1 MDLGHSRNRD
11 LEQNQP
17 QQQEMSHEQRV
28 GQLYNDID
36 AQSRKNSEVAQVFNR
51 YSGPEQLELKN
62 QIAHA
67 AASATRSPDPHI
79 TGMFVSNDNRHIAG
93 WVNEHFMFKVPFP
106 EHSRKEEQ
114 PQPIQRWVEQGKI
127 DGLKYSMTMEGTE
140 VIAPSTGKT
149 ESHPATP
156 SGITQEKN
164 PIGKSGDWLEEN
176 LTSPVR
182 NGYPEHSRKE
192 EQPQPIQQRVE
203 EVVIDG
209 QRYKMT
215 MSIESV
221 EAIDPSTGKTEGY
234 PATPSGI
241 TQEKN
246 PIGKSGDWL
255 EENLTSPVR
264 NGYEEYVKRPLA
276 DALKIEADDS
286 EITRTFKQ
294 GATAVGGAALGVAE
308 SVGEGIT
315 GAGNL
320 AKEGASL
327 AYDKASLFAYEHL
340 DIDIGIGS
348 EDDARMAKERSDAQ
362 LETLSRVWEHA
373 KDSAQEYIDNPAK
386 LKTDL
391 SDGLDS
397 MKAGAERWAEA
408 VGNADLN
415 RTVEESKPL
424 TDAATL
430 LVGGAG
436 LVKGGMALR
445 RKVLHAA
452 EETAA
457 RAKAEFYRETLQ
469 DIGDWGKNKNLSPDS
484 FAYKNLAESLARENM
499 PFEDFKALTRT
510 HMDDMTQEQI
520 GQMKRIRDDVPMID
534 DKTTVT
540 KVMPYEYLEGF
551 ASGRNNQIGGFI
563 ARQSDTAHLS
573 GHNLKQT
580 IDNFALDY
588 EGSRFTQALADGQD
602 RYLIFEGRLIQTQNE
617 IGVPRGHRFE
627 GTYKD
632 GLPCTLNGFIACRSD
647 EILPEYKVTNA
658 RYPDDG
664 ATISV
669 IENGIKREVLMFDK
683 NKKQFIPMKNERM
696 INEIKK

>member
-164 PIGKSGDWLEEN
+164 PIGKSGDWLE
-176 LTSPVR
+176 
-182 NGYPEHSRKE
+182 K
-192 EQPQPIQQRVE
+192 
-203 EVVIDG
+203 
-209 QRYKMT
+209 
-215 MSIESV
+215 
-221 EAIDPSTGKTEGY
+221 
-234 PATPSGI
+234 
-241 TQEKN
+241 
-246 PIGKSGDWL
+246 
-255 EENLTSPVR
+255 NLTSPVR

-327 AYDKASLFAYEHL
+327 AYDKASLFAYERLHL
-340 DIDIGIGS
+340 DIGIGS

-362 LETLSRVWEHA
+362 LETVSRVWEHT
-373 KDSAQEYIDNPAK
+373 KDSAQEYINNPAK

-445 RKVLHAA
+445 RKALHAA

-469 DIGDWGKNKNLSPDS
+469 DIGDWGKDKNLSPDS

-534 DKTTVT
+534 RHTVVT
-540 KVMPYEYLEGF
+540 KVMPYEYLEGYL
-551 ASGRNNQIGGFI
+551 RTDNPYNTIGGFVT
-563 ARQSDTAHLS
+563 RKDDYGHLMGEKLS
-573 GHNLKQT
+573 ETYKHL
-580 IDNFALDY
+580 ALDY
-588 EGSRFTQALADGQD
+588 PNSAYTKALEEGKD
-602 RYLIFEGRLIQTQNE
+602 RYLVFEGKLTKPEQTE
-617 IGVPRGHRFE
+617 IPYGNKFGGNHETPP
-627 GTYKD
+627 
-632 GLPCTLNGFIACRSD
+632 PCTLNGFIACRSD
-647 EILPEYKVTNA
+647 EILPEFEVNA
-658 RYPDDG
+658 KNQYPEHG
-664 ATISV
+664 SV
-669 IENGIKREVLMFDK
+669 IWIVVKGKRQKGAVFDRIEK
-683 NKKQFIPMKNERM
+683 RFIPAENFYKEINNE
-696 INEIKK
+696 K

>member
-140 VIAPSTGKT
+140 AIAPSTGKT
-149 ESHPATP
+149 GSHPTTP

-164 PIGKSGDWLEEN
+164 PIGKSD
-176 LTSPVR
+176 
-182 NGYPEHSRKE
+182 
-192 EQPQPIQQRVE
+192 
-203 EVVIDG
+203 
-209 QRYKMT
+209 
-215 MSIESV
+215 
-221 EAIDPSTGKTEGY
+221 
-234 PATPSGI
+234 
-241 TQEKN
+241 
-246 PIGKSGDWL
+246 DWL

-669 IENGIKREVLMFDK
+669 IENGTKREALIFNEREGK
-683 NKKQFIPMKNERM
+683 FIPFPNTK
-696 INEIKK
+696 

>member
-17 QQQEMSHEQRV
+17 QRQEMSHEQRV

-140 VIAPSTGKT
+140 AIAPSTGKT
-149 ESHPATP
+149 ESH
-156 SGITQEKN
+156 
-164 PIGKSGDWLEEN
+164 
-176 LTSPVR
+176 
-182 NGYPEHSRKE
+182 
-192 EQPQPIQQRVE
+192 
-203 EVVIDG
+203 
-209 QRYKMT
+209 
-215 MSIESV
+215 
-221 EAIDPSTGKTEGY
+221 

-362 LETLSRVWEHA
+362 LETLSRVWEHT

-430 LVGGAG
+430 LVGGAA
-436 LVKGGMALR
+436 LVKGGIALR
-445 RKVLHAA
+445 RKALHAA

>member
-17 QQQEMSHEQRV
+17 QRQEMSHEQRV

-36 AQSRKNSEVAQVFNR
+36 TQSRKNSEVAQVFNR

-114 PQPIQRWVEQGKI
+114 PQPIQ
-127 DGLKYSMTMEGTE
+127 
-140 VIAPSTGKT
+140 
-149 ESHPATP
+149 
-156 SGITQEKN
+156 
-164 PIGKSGDWLEEN
+164 
-176 LTSPVR
+176 
-182 NGYPEHSRKE
+182 
-192 EQPQPIQQRVE
+192 QRVE

-215 MSIESV
+215 IESA
-221 EAIDPSTGKTEGY
+221 EAIDPPTGKTEGH

-362 LETLSRVWEHA
+362 LETLSRVWEHT

-445 RKVLHAA
+445 RKALHAA

-469 DIGDWGKNKNLSPDS
+469 DIGDWGKDKNLSPDS

-627 GTYKD
+627 GTYKY

-647 EILPEYKVTNA
+647 EILPEYKIPYKQE
-658 RYPDDG
+658 RYPEHG
-664 ATISV
+664 STISV
-669 IENGIKREVLMFDK
+669 IENGIKREMLMFDSK
-683 NKKQFIPMKNERM
+683 EGKFVPFQS
-696 INEIKK
+696 IK

>member
-17 QQQEMSHEQRV
+17 QRQEMSHEQRV

-114 PQPIQRWVEQGKI
+114 PQPIQQRVEKVEIGSR
-127 DGLKYSMTMEGTE
+127 KYEMTVTIASTE
-140 VIAPSTGKT
+140 AIAPSTGKT
-149 ESHPATP
+149 GSH
-156 SGITQEKN
+156 
-164 PIGKSGDWLEEN
+164 
-176 LTSPVR
+176 
-182 NGYPEHSRKE
+182 
-192 EQPQPIQQRVE
+192 
-203 EVVIDG
+203 
-209 QRYKMT
+209 
-215 MSIESV
+215 
-221 EAIDPSTGKTEGY
+221 

-327 AYDKASLFAYEHL
+327 AYDKASLFTYEHL
-340 DIDIGIGS
+340 DIGS

-362 LETLSRVWEHA
+362 LETLSRVWEHT

-445 RKVLHAA
+445 RKALHAA

-469 DIGDWGKNKNLSPDS
+469 DIGDWGKDKNLSPDS

-602 RYLIFEGRLIQTQNE
+602 RYLIFEGRLTGTKNHID
-617 IGVPRGHRFE
+617 IPRGERF
-627 GTYKD
+627 GGQHTD
-632 GLPCTLNGFIACRSD
+632 NLPCTLNGFTACRSD
-647 EILPEYKVTNA
+647 EILPEYKIPYKQE
-658 RYPDDG
+658 RYPEHG
-664 ATISV
+664 STISV
-669 IENGIKREVLMFDK
+669 IENGIKREMLMFDSK
-683 NKKQFIPMKNERM
+683 EGKFVPFQS
-696 INEIKK
+696 IK

>member
-17 QQQEMSHEQRV
+17 QRQEMSHEQRV

-36 AQSRKNSEVAQVFNR
+36 TQSRKNSEVAQVFNR

-93 WVNEHFMFKVPFP
+93 WVNEQFMFKVPFP

-140 VIAPSTGKT
+140 AIAPSTGKT
-149 ESHPATP
+149 ESH
-156 SGITQEKN
+156 
-164 PIGKSGDWLEEN
+164 
-176 LTSPVR
+176 
-182 NGYPEHSRKE
+182 
-192 EQPQPIQQRVE
+192 
-203 EVVIDG
+203 
-209 QRYKMT
+209 
-215 MSIESV
+215 
-221 EAIDPSTGKTEGY
+221 

-294 GATAVGGAALGVAE
+294 GVTAVGGAALGVAE

-362 LETLSRVWEHA
+362 LETLSRVWEHT
-373 KDSAQEYIDNPAK
+373 KDSAQEYINNPAK

-415 RTVEESKPL
+415 RTVEEGKPL

-445 RKVLHAA
+445 RKALHAA

-469 DIGDWGKNKNLSPDS
+469 DIGDWGKDKNLSPDS

-602 RYLIFEGRLIQTQNE
+602 RYLIFEGRLTGTKNHID
-617 IGVPRGHRFE
+617 IPRGERF
-627 GTYKD
+627 GGQHTD
-632 GLPCTLNGFIACRSD
+632 NLPCTLNGFTACRSD
-647 EILPEYKVTNA
+647 EILPEYKIPYKQE
-658 RYPDDG
+658 RYPEHG
-664 ATISV
+664 STISV
-669 IENGIKREVLMFDK
+669 IENGIKREMLMFDSK
-683 NKKQFIPMKNERM
+683 EGKFVPFQS
-696 INEIKK
+696 IK

>member
-17 QQQEMSHEQRV
+17 QRQEMSHEQRV

-182 NGYPEHSRKE
+182 NGY
-192 EQPQPIQQRVE
+192 
-203 EVVIDG
+203 
-209 QRYKMT
+209 
-215 MSIESV
+215 
-221 EAIDPSTGKTEGY
+221 
-234 PATPSGI
+234 
-241 TQEKN
+241 
-246 PIGKSGDWL
+246 
-255 EENLTSPVR
+255 
-264 NGYEEYVKRPLA
+264 EEYVKRPLA

-327 AYDKASLFAYEHL
+327 AYDKASLFAYERLHL
-340 DIDIGIGS
+340 DIGIGS

-362 LETLSRVWEHA
+362 LETVSRVWEHT
-373 KDSAQEYIDNPAK
+373 KDSAQEYINNPAK

-445 RKVLHAA
+445 RKALHAA

-602 RYLIFEGRLIQTQNE
+602 RYLIFEGRLTSTKNHID
-617 IGVPRGHRFE
+617 IPRGERF
-627 GTYKD
+627 GGQHTD
-632 GLPCTLNGFIACRSD
+632 NLPCTLNGFIACRSD
-647 EILPEYKVTNA
+647 EILPEYKIPYKQE
-658 RYPDDG
+658 RYPEHG
-664 ATISV
+664 STISV
-669 IENGIKREVLMFDK
+669 IENGIKREMLMFDEEKLQFVPYK
-683 NKKQFIPMKNERM
+683 NKE
-696 INEIKK
+696 

>member
-182 NGYPEHSRKE
+182 NGY
-192 EQPQPIQQRVE
+192 
-203 EVVIDG
+203 
-209 QRYKMT
+209 
-215 MSIESV
+215 
-221 EAIDPSTGKTEGY
+221 
-234 PATPSGI
+234 
-241 TQEKN
+241 
-246 PIGKSGDWL
+246 
-255 EENLTSPVR
+255 
-264 NGYEEYVKRPLA
+264 EEYVKRPLA
-276 DALKIEADDS
+276 DALKIESDDS

-294 GATAVGGAALGVAE
+294 GVTAVGGAALGVAE

-340 DIDIGIGS
+340 DIDIGISS

-362 LETLSRVWEHA
+362 LETLSRVWEHT
-373 KDSAQEYIDNPAK
+373 KDSAQEYINNPAK

-415 RTVEESKPL
+415 RTVEEGKPL

-445 RKVLHAA
+445 RKALHAA

-469 DIGDWGKNKNLSPDS
+469 NIGDWGKDKNLSPDS
-484 FAYKNLAESLARENM
+484 FVYKNLAESLARENM

-534 DKTTVT
+534 RHTVVT
-540 KVMPYEYLEGF
+540 KVMPYEYLEGYL
-551 ASGRNNQIGGFI
+551 RTDNPYNTIGGFVT
-563 ARQSDTAHLS
+563 RKDDYGHLVGEKLS
-573 GHNLKQT
+573 ETYKHL
-580 IDNFALDY
+580 ALDY
-588 EGSRFTQALADGQD
+588 PNSAYTKALEEGKD
-602 RYLIFEGRLIQTQNE
+602 RYLVFEGKLTKPNQTE
-617 IGVPRGHRFE
+617 IPYGRKFGGSHETPP
-627 GTYKD
+627 
-632 GLPCTLNGFIACRSD
+632 PCTLNGFIACRSD
-647 EILPEYKVTNA
+647 EILPEFEVKTAHNA
-658 RYPDDG
+658 PQFPEHG
-664 ATISV
+664 SILWV
-669 IENGIKREVLMFDK
+669 IENGVKRKAAIFDDEKMRFMPNDISK
-683 NKKQFIPMKNERM
+683 NK
-696 INEIKK
+696 

>member
-17 QQQEMSHEQRV
+17 QRQEMSHEQRV

-164 PIGKSGDWLEEN
+164 PIGKSGDWLE
-176 LTSPVR
+176 
-182 NGYPEHSRKE
+182 K
-192 EQPQPIQQRVE
+192 
-203 EVVIDG
+203 
-209 QRYKMT
+209 
-215 MSIESV
+215 
-221 EAIDPSTGKTEGY
+221 
-234 PATPSGI
+234 
-241 TQEKN
+241 
-246 PIGKSGDWL
+246 
-255 EENLTSPVR
+255 NLTSPVR

-327 AYDKASLFAYEHL
+327 AYDKASLFAYERLHL
-340 DIDIGIGS
+340 DIGIGS

-362 LETLSRVWEHA
+362 LETVSRVWEHT
-373 KDSAQEYIDNPAK
+373 KDSAQEYINNPAK

-602 RYLIFEGRLIQTQNE
+602 RYLIFEGRLTSTKNHID
-617 IGVPRGHRFE
+617 IPRGERF
-627 GTYKD
+627 GGQHTD
-632 GLPCTLNGFIACRSD
+632 NLPCTLNGFIACRSD
-647 EILPEYKVTNA
+647 EILPEYKIPYKQE
-658 RYPDDG
+658 RYPEHG
-664 ATISV
+664 STISV
-669 IENGIKREVLMFDK
+669 IENGIKREMLMFDEEKLQFVPYK
-683 NKKQFIPMKNERM
+683 NKE
-696 INEIKK
+696 

>member
-182 NGYPEHSRKE
+182 NGY
-192 EQPQPIQQRVE
+192 
-203 EVVIDG
+203 
-209 QRYKMT
+209 
-215 MSIESV
+215 
-221 EAIDPSTGKTEGY
+221 
-234 PATPSGI
+234 
-241 TQEKN
+241 
-246 PIGKSGDWL
+246 
-255 EENLTSPVR
+255 
-264 NGYEEYVKRPLA
+264 EEYVKRPLA

-294 GATAVGGAALGVAE
+294 GATVVGGAALGVAE

-469 DIGDWGKNKNLSPDS
+469 DIGDWGKDKNLSPDS

-602 RYLIFEGRLIQTQNE
+602 RYLIFEGRLTGTKNHID
-617 IGVPRGHRFE
+617 IPRGERF
-627 GTYKD
+627 GGQHTD
-632 GLPCTLNGFIACRSD
+632 NLPCTLNGFTACRSD
-647 EILPEYKVTNA
+647 EILPEYKIPYKQE
-658 RYPDDG
+658 RYPEHG
-664 ATISV
+664 STISV
-669 IENGIKREVLMFDK
+669 IENGIKREMLMFDSK
-683 NKKQFIPMKNERM
+683 EGKFVPFQS
-696 INEIKK
+696 IK

>member
-79 TGMFVSNDNRHIAG
+79 TGMFVSNNNRHIAG

-164 PIGKSGDWLEEN
+164 PIGKSGDWLE
-176 LTSPVR
+176 
-182 NGYPEHSRKE
+182 K
-192 EQPQPIQQRVE
+192 
-203 EVVIDG
+203 
-209 QRYKMT
+209 
-215 MSIESV
+215 
-221 EAIDPSTGKTEGY
+221 
-234 PATPSGI
+234 
-241 TQEKN
+241 
-246 PIGKSGDWL
+246 
-255 EENLTSPVR
+255 NLTSPVR

-327 AYDKASLFAYEHL
+327 AYDKASLFAYERLHL
-340 DIDIGIGS
+340 DIGIGS

-362 LETLSRVWEHA
+362 LETVSRVWEHT
-373 KDSAQEYIDNPAK
+373 KDSAQEYINNPAK

-445 RKVLHAA
+445 RKALHAA

-469 DIGDWGKNKNLSPDS
+469 DIGDWGKDKNLSPDS

-534 DKTTVT
+534 RHTVVT
-540 KVMPYEYLEGF
+540 KVMPYEYLEGYL
-551 ASGRNNQIGGFI
+551 RTDNPYNTIGGFVT
-563 ARQSDTAHLS
+563 RKDDYGHLMGEKLS
-573 GHNLKQT
+573 ETYKHL
-580 IDNFALDY
+580 ALDY
-588 EGSRFTQALADGQD
+588 PNSAYTKALEEGKD
-602 RYLIFEGRLIQTQNE
+602 RYLVFEGKLTKPEQTE
-617 IGVPRGHRFE
+617 IPYGNKFGGNHETPP
-627 GTYKD
+627 
-632 GLPCTLNGFIACRSD
+632 PCTLNGFIACRSD
-647 EILPEYKVTNA
+647 EILPEFEVNA
-658 RYPDDG
+658 KNQYPEHG
-664 ATISV
+664 SV
-669 IENGIKREVLMFDK
+669 IWIVVKGKRQKGAVFDRIEK
-683 NKKQFIPMKNERM
+683 RFIPAENFYKEINNE
-696 INEIKK
+696 K

>member
-17 QQQEMSHEQRV
+17 QRQEMSHEQRV

-36 AQSRKNSEVAQVFNR
+36 TQSRKNSEVAQVFNR

-114 PQPIQRWVEQGKI
+114 PQPIQ
-127 DGLKYSMTMEGTE
+127 
-140 VIAPSTGKT
+140 
-149 ESHPATP
+149 
-156 SGITQEKN
+156 
-164 PIGKSGDWLEEN
+164 
-176 LTSPVR
+176 
-182 NGYPEHSRKE
+182 
-192 EQPQPIQQRVE
+192 QRVE

-215 MSIESV
+215 IESA
-221 EAIDPSTGKTEGY
+221 EAIDPPTGKTEGH

-362 LETLSRVWEHA
+362 LETLSRVWEHT

-397 MKAGAERWAEA
+397 MQAGAERWAEA

-445 RKVLHAA
+445 RKALHAA

-469 DIGDWGKNKNLSPDS
+469 DIGDWGKDKNLSPDS

-602 RYLIFEGRLIQTQNE
+602 RYLIFEGRLTGTKNHID
-617 IGVPRGHRFE
+617 IPRGERF
-627 GTYKD
+627 GGQHTD
-632 GLPCTLNGFIACRSD
+632 HLPCTLNGFTACRSD
-647 EILPEYKVTNA
+647 EILPEYKIPYKQE
-658 RYPDDG
+658 RYPEHG
-664 ATISV
+664 STISV
-669 IENGIKREVLMFDK
+669 IENGIKREMLMFDSK
-683 NKKQFIPMKNERM
+683 EGKFVPFQS
-696 INEIKK
+696 IK

>member
-17 QQQEMSHEQRV
+17 QRQEMSHEQRV

-36 AQSRKNSEVAQVFNR
+36 TQSRKNSEVAQVFNR

-114 PQPIQRWVEQGKI
+114 PQPIQQRVEKVEIGSR
-127 DGLKYSMTMEGTE
+127 KYEMTVTIASTE
-140 VIAPSTGKT
+140 AIAPSTGKT
-149 ESHPATP
+149 GSH
-156 SGITQEKN
+156 
-164 PIGKSGDWLEEN
+164 
-176 LTSPVR
+176 
-182 NGYPEHSRKE
+182 
-192 EQPQPIQQRVE
+192 
-203 EVVIDG
+203 
-209 QRYKMT
+209 
-215 MSIESV
+215 
-221 EAIDPSTGKTEGY
+221 

-340 DIDIGIGS
+340 GKGN

-362 LETLSRVWEHA
+362 LETLSRVWEHT

-415 RTVEESKPL
+415 RTVEEGKPL

-430 LVGGAG
+430 LVGGAA

-445 RKVLHAA
+445 RKALHAA

-469 DIGDWGKNKNLSPDS
+469 DIGDWGKDKNLSPDS
-484 FAYKNLAESLARENM
+484 FAYKDLAESLARENM

-534 DKTTVT
+534 DKTTIT

-647 EILPEYKVTNA
+647 EILPEYKIPYKQE
-658 RYPDDG
+658 RYPEHG
-664 ATISV
+664 STISV
-669 IENGIKREVLMFDK
+669 IENGIKREMLMFDEEKLQFVPYK
-683 NKKQFIPMKNERM
+683 NKE
-696 INEIKK
+696 

>member
-17 QQQEMSHEQRV
+17 QRQEMSHEQRV

-106 EHSRKEEQ
+106 EHSQKEEQ

-140 VIAPSTGKT
+140 AIAPSTGKT
-149 ESHPATP
+149 ESH
-156 SGITQEKN
+156 
-164 PIGKSGDWLEEN
+164 
-176 LTSPVR
+176 
-182 NGYPEHSRKE
+182 
-192 EQPQPIQQRVE
+192 
-203 EVVIDG
+203 
-209 QRYKMT
+209 
-215 MSIESV
+215 
-221 EAIDPSTGKTEGY
+221 

-315 GAGNL
+315 GIGNL

-348 EDDARMAKERSDAQ
+348 EDDARIAKERSDAQ
-362 LETLSRVWEHA
+362 LETLSRVWEHT

-415 RTVEESKPL
+415 RTVEEGKPL

-445 RKVLHAA
+445 RKALHAA

-469 DIGDWGKNKNLSPDS
+469 DIGDWGKDKNLSPDS

-602 RYLIFEGRLIQTQNE
+602 RYLIFEGRLTGTKNHID
-617 IGVPRGHRFE
+617 IPRGERF
-627 GTYKD
+627 GGQHTD
-632 GLPCTLNGFIACRSD
+632 NLPCTLNGFTACRSD
-647 EILPEYKVTNA
+647 EILPEYKIPYKQE
-658 RYPDDG
+658 RYPEHG
-664 ATISV
+664 STISV
-669 IENGIKREVLMFDK
+669 IENGIKREMLMFDSK
-683 NKKQFIPMKNERM
+683 EGKFVPFQS
-696 INEIKK
+696 IK

>member
-36 AQSRKNSEVAQVFNR
+36 AQSRKNSEVAQIFNR

-114 PQPIQRWVEQGKI
+114 PQPIQ
-127 DGLKYSMTMEGTE
+127 
-140 VIAPSTGKT
+140 
-149 ESHPATP
+149 
-156 SGITQEKN
+156 
-164 PIGKSGDWLEEN
+164 
-176 LTSPVR
+176 
-182 NGYPEHSRKE
+182 
-192 EQPQPIQQRVE
+192 QRVE

-215 MSIESV
+215 IESA
-221 EAIDPSTGKTEGY
+221 EAIDPPTGKTEGH

-246 PIGKSGDWL
+246 LIGKSGDWL

-315 GAGNL
+315 GVGNL

-362 LETLSRVWEHA
+362 LETLSRVWEHT

-499 PFEDFKALTRT
+499 PFEYFKALTRT

-602 RYLIFEGRLIQTQNE
+602 RYLIFEGRLTGTKNHID
-617 IGVPRGHRFE
+617 IPRGERF
-627 GTYKD
+627 GGQHTD
-632 GLPCTLNGFIACRSD
+632 NLPCTLNGFTACRSD
-647 EILPEYKVTNA
+647 EILPEYKIPYKQK
-658 RYPDDG
+658 RYPEHG
-664 ATISV
+664 STISV
-669 IENGIKREVLMFDK
+669 IENGIKREMLMFDSK
-683 NKKQFIPMKNERM
+683 EGKFVPFQS
-696 INEIKK
+696 IK

>member
-114 PQPIQRWVEQGKI
+114 PQPIQQRVEKVEIGSR
-127 DGLKYSMTMEGTE
+127 KYEMTVTIASTE
-140 VIAPSTGKT
+140 AIAPSTGKT
-149 ESHPATP
+149 GSH
-156 SGITQEKN
+156 
-164 PIGKSGDWLEEN
+164 
-176 LTSPVR
+176 
-182 NGYPEHSRKE
+182 
-192 EQPQPIQQRVE
+192 
-203 EVVIDG
+203 
-209 QRYKMT
+209 
-215 MSIESV
+215 
-221 EAIDPSTGKTEGY
+221 

-294 GATAVGGAALGVAE
+294 GATAVGGVALGVAE

-362 LETLSRVWEHA
+362 LETLSRVWEHT

-445 RKVLHAA
+445 RKALHAA

-469 DIGDWGKNKNLSPDS
+469 DIGDWGKDKNLSPDS

-627 GTYKD
+627 GTYKY

-647 EILPEYKVTNA
+647 EILPEYKIPYKQE
-658 RYPDDG
+658 RYPEHG
-664 ATISV
+664 STISV
-669 IENGIKREVLMFDK
+669 IENGIKREMLMFDSK
-683 NKKQFIPMKNERM
+683 EGKFVPFQS
-696 INEIKK
+696 IK

>member
-17 QQQEMSHEQRV
+17 QRQEMSHEQRV

-114 PQPIQRWVEQGKI
+114 PQPIQQRVEKVEIGSR
-127 DGLKYSMTMEGTE
+127 KYEMTVTIASTE
-140 VIAPSTGKT
+140 AIAPSTGKT
-149 ESHPATP
+149 GSH
-156 SGITQEKN
+156 
-164 PIGKSGDWLEEN
+164 
-176 LTSPVR
+176 
-182 NGYPEHSRKE
+182 
-192 EQPQPIQQRVE
+192 
-203 EVVIDG
+203 
-209 QRYKMT
+209 
-215 MSIESV
+215 
-221 EAIDPSTGKTEGY
+221 

-340 DIDIGIGS
+340 GKGN

-362 LETLSRVWEHA
+362 LETLSRVWEHT

-415 RTVEESKPL
+415 RTVEEGKPL

-430 LVGGAG
+430 LVGGAA

-445 RKVLHAA
+445 RKALHAA

-469 DIGDWGKNKNLSPDS
+469 DIGDWGKDKNLSPDS

-602 RYLIFEGRLIQTQNE
+602 RYLIFEGRLTSTKNHID
-617 IGVPRGHRFE
+617 IPRGERF
-627 GTYKD
+627 GGQHTD
-632 GLPCTLNGFIACRSD
+632 NLPCTLNGFIACRSD
-647 EILPEYKVTNA
+647 EILPEYKIPYKQE
-658 RYPDDG
+658 RYPEHG
-664 ATISV
+664 STISV
-669 IENGIKREVLMFDK
+669 IENGIKREMLMFDEEKLQFVPYK
-683 NKKQFIPMKNERM
+683 NKE
-696 INEIKK
+696 

>member
-140 VIAPSTGKT
+140 AIAPSTGKT
-149 ESHPATP
+149 GSHPT
-156 SGITQEKN
+156 
-164 PIGKSGDWLEEN
+164 
-176 LTSPVR
+176 
-182 NGYPEHSRKE
+182 
-192 EQPQPIQQRVE
+192 
-203 EVVIDG
+203 
-209 QRYKMT
+209 
-215 MSIESV
+215 
-221 EAIDPSTGKTEGY
+221 
-234 PATPSGI
+234 TPSGI

-315 GAGNL
+315 GVGNL

-362 LETLSRVWEHA
+362 LETLSRVWEHT

-445 RKVLHAA
+445 RKALHAA

-469 DIGDWGKNKNLSPDS
+469 DIGDWGKDKNLSPDS

-602 RYLIFEGRLIQTQNE
+602 RYLIFEVRLTGTKNHID
-617 IGVPRGHRFE
+617 IPRGERF
-627 GTYKD
+627 GGQHTD
-632 GLPCTLNGFIACRSD
+632 NLPCTLNGFTACRSD
-647 EILPEYKVTNA
+647 EILPEYKIPYKQE
-658 RYPDDG
+658 RYPEHG
-664 ATISV
+664 STISV
-669 IENGIKREVLMFDK
+669 IENGIKREMLMFDEEKLQFVPYK
-683 NKKQFIPMKNERM
+683 NKE
-696 INEIKK
+696 

>member
-17 QQQEMSHEQRV
+17 QRQEMSHEQRV

-36 AQSRKNSEVAQVFNR
+36 TQSRKNSEVAQVFNR

-140 VIAPSTGKT
+140 AIAPSTGKT
-149 ESHPATP
+149 ESH
-156 SGITQEKN
+156 
-164 PIGKSGDWLEEN
+164 
-176 LTSPVR
+176 
-182 NGYPEHSRKE
+182 
-192 EQPQPIQQRVE
+192 
-203 EVVIDG
+203 
-209 QRYKMT
+209 
-215 MSIESV
+215 
-221 EAIDPSTGKTEGY
+221 

-315 GAGNL
+315 GVGNL

-362 LETLSRVWEHA
+362 LETLSRVWEHT

-534 DKTTVT
+534 RHTVVT
-540 KVMPYEYLEGF
+540 KVMPYEYLEGYL
-551 ASGRNNQIGGFI
+551 RTDNPYNTIGGFVT
-563 ARQSDTAHLS
+563 RKDDYGHLVGEKLS
-573 GHNLKQT
+573 ETYKHL
-580 IDNFALDY
+580 ALDY
-588 EGSRFTQALADGQD
+588 PNSAYTKALEEGKD
-602 RYLIFEGRLIQTQNE
+602 RYLVFEGKLTKPNQTE
-617 IGVPRGHRFE
+617 IPYGRKFGGNHETPP
-627 GTYKD
+627 
-632 GLPCTLNGFIACRSD
+632 PCTLNGFIACRSD
-647 EILPEYKVTNA
+647 EILPEFEVKTAHNA
-658 RYPDDG
+658 PQFPEHG
-664 ATISV
+664 SILWV
-669 IENGIKREVLMFDK
+669 IENGVKRKAAIFDDEKMRFMPNDISK
-683 NKKQFIPMKNERM
+683 NK
-696 INEIKK
+696 

>member
-17 QQQEMSHEQRV
+17 QRQEMSHEQRV

-114 PQPIQRWVEQGKI
+114 PQPIQQRVEKVEIGSR
-127 DGLKYSMTMEGTE
+127 KYEMTVTIASTE
-140 VIAPSTGKT
+140 AIAPSTGKT
-149 ESHPATP
+149 GSH
-156 SGITQEKN
+156 
-164 PIGKSGDWLEEN
+164 
-176 LTSPVR
+176 
-182 NGYPEHSRKE
+182 
-192 EQPQPIQQRVE
+192 
-203 EVVIDG
+203 
-209 QRYKMT
+209 
-215 MSIESV
+215 
-221 EAIDPSTGKTEGY
+221 

-327 AYDKASLFAYEHL
+327 AYDKASLFTYEHL
-340 DIDIGIGS
+340 DIGS

-362 LETLSRVWEHA
+362 LETLSRVWEHT
-373 KDSAQEYIDNPAK
+373 KDSAQEYIDNPVK

-415 RTVEESKPL
+415 RTVEEGKPL

-430 LVGGAG
+430 LVGGAA

>member
-17 QQQEMSHEQRV
+17 QRQEMSHEQRV

-149 ESHPATP
+149 ESH
-156 SGITQEKN
+156 
-164 PIGKSGDWLEEN
+164 
-176 LTSPVR
+176 
-182 NGYPEHSRKE
+182 
-192 EQPQPIQQRVE
+192 
-203 EVVIDG
+203 
-209 QRYKMT
+209 
-215 MSIESV
+215 
-221 EAIDPSTGKTEGY
+221 

-445 RKVLHAA
+445 RKALHAA

-469 DIGDWGKNKNLSPDS
+469 DIGDWGKDKNLSPDS

-551 ASGRNNQIGGFI
+551 TSGRNNQIGGFI

-602 RYLIFEGRLIQTQNE
+602 RYLIFEGRLTGTKNHID
-617 IGVPRGHRFE
+617 IPRGERF
-627 GTYKD
+627 GGQHTD
-632 GLPCTLNGFIACRSD
+632 NLPCTLNGFIACRSD
-647 EILPEYKVTNA
+647 EILPEYKIPYKQE
-658 RYPDDG
+658 RYPEHG
-664 ATISV
+664 STISV
-669 IENGIKREVLMFDK
+669 IENGIKREMLMFDK
-683 NKKQFIPMKNERM
+683 NKKQFIPMKNER
-696 INEIKK
+696 IIDEIEK

>member
-114 PQPIQRWVEQGKI
+114 PQPIQQRVEKVEIGSR
-127 DGLKYSMTMEGTE
+127 KYEMTVTIASTE
-140 VIAPSTGKT
+140 AIAPSTGKT
-149 ESHPATP
+149 ESH
-156 SGITQEKN
+156 
-164 PIGKSGDWLEEN
+164 
-176 LTSPVR
+176 
-182 NGYPEHSRKE
+182 
-192 EQPQPIQQRVE
+192 
-203 EVVIDG
+203 
-209 QRYKMT
+209 
-215 MSIESV
+215 
-221 EAIDPSTGKTEGY
+221 

-320 AKEGASL
+320 AKEGVSL

-362 LETLSRVWEHA
+362 LETLSRVWEHT

-445 RKVLHAA
+445 RKALHAA

-469 DIGDWGKNKNLSPDS
+469 NIGDWGKDKNLSPDS
-484 FAYKNLAESLARENM
+484 FVYKNLAESLARENM

-647 EILPEYKVTNA
+647 EILPEYKIPYKQE
-658 RYPDDG
+658 RYPEHG
-664 ATISV
+664 STISV
-669 IENGIKREVLMFDK
+669 IENGIKREMLMFDSK
-683 NKKQFIPMKNERM
+683 EGKFVPFQS
-696 INEIKK
+696 IK

>member
-17 QQQEMSHEQRV
+17 QRQEMSHEQRV

-164 PIGKSGDWLEEN
+164 PIGKSGDWLE
-176 LTSPVR
+176 
-182 NGYPEHSRKE
+182 K
-192 EQPQPIQQRVE
+192 
-203 EVVIDG
+203 
-209 QRYKMT
+209 
-215 MSIESV
+215 
-221 EAIDPSTGKTEGY
+221 
-234 PATPSGI
+234 
-241 TQEKN
+241 
-246 PIGKSGDWL
+246 
-255 EENLTSPVR
+255 NLTSPVR

-276 DALKIEADDS
+276 DALKIESDDS

-327 AYDKASLFAYEHL
+327 AYDKASLFAYERLHL
-340 DIDIGIGS
+340 DIGIGS

-362 LETLSRVWEHA
+362 LETLSRVWEHT

-415 RTVEESKPL
+415 RTVEEGKPL

-445 RKVLHAA
+445 RKALHAA

-469 DIGDWGKNKNLSPDS
+469 DIGDWGKDKNLSPDS
-484 FAYKNLAESLARENM
+484 FVYKNLAESLARENM

-534 DKTTVT
+534 RHTVVT
-540 KVMPYEYLEGF
+540 KVMPYEYLEGYL
-551 ASGRNNQIGGFI
+551 RTDNPYNTIGGFVT
-563 ARQSDTAHLS
+563 RKDDYGHLVGEKLS
-573 GHNLKQT
+573 ETYKHL
-580 IDNFALDY
+580 ALDY
-588 EGSRFTQALADGQD
+588 PNSAYTKALEEGKD
-602 RYLIFEGRLIQTQNE
+602 RYLVFEGKLTKPNQTE
-617 IGVPRGHRFE
+617 IPYGRKFGGSHETPP
-627 GTYKD
+627 
-632 GLPCTLNGFIACRSD
+632 PCTLNGFIACRSD
-647 EILPEYKVTNA
+647 EILPEFEVKTAHNA
-658 RYPDDG
+658 PQFPEHG
-664 ATISV
+664 SILWV
-669 IENGIKREVLMFDK
+669 IENGVKRKAAIFDDEKMRFMPNDISK
-683 NKKQFIPMKNERM
+683 NK
-696 INEIKK
+696 

>member
-1 MDLGHSRNRD
+1 
-11 LEQNQP
+11 
-17 QQQEMSHEQRV
+17 MSHEQRV

-79 TGMFVSNDNRHIAG
+79 TSMFVSNDNRHIAG

-114 PQPIQRWVEQGKI
+114 PQPIQQRVEKVEIGSR
-127 DGLKYSMTMEGTE
+127 KYEMTVTIASTE
-140 VIAPSTGKT
+140 AIAPSTGET
-149 ESHPATP
+149 GSH
-156 SGITQEKN
+156 
-164 PIGKSGDWLEEN
+164 
-176 LTSPVR
+176 
-182 NGYPEHSRKE
+182 
-192 EQPQPIQQRVE
+192 
-203 EVVIDG
+203 
-209 QRYKMT
+209 
-215 MSIESV
+215 
-221 EAIDPSTGKTEGY
+221 

-362 LETLSRVWEHA
+362 LETLSRVWEHT

-445 RKVLHAA
+445 RKALHAA

-469 DIGDWGKNKNLSPDS
+469 DIGDWGKDKNLSPDS

>member
-79 TGMFVSNDNRHIAG
+79 TSMFVSNDNRHIAG

-106 EHSRKEEQ
+106 EHSQ
-114 PQPIQRWVEQGKI
+114 
-127 DGLKYSMTMEGTE
+127 
-140 VIAPSTGKT
+140 
-149 ESHPATP
+149 
-156 SGITQEKN
+156 
-164 PIGKSGDWLEEN
+164 
-176 LTSPVR
+176 
-182 NGYPEHSRKE
+182 KE

-203 EVVIDG
+203 KVEIG
-209 QRYKMT
+209 SRKYEMT
-215 MSIESV
+215 VTIAST
-221 EAIDPSTGKTEGY
+221 EAIAPSTGETGSH

-315 GAGNL
+315 GVGNL

-362 LETLSRVWEHA
+362 LETLSRVWEHT

-397 MKAGAERWAEA
+397 MKAGTERWAEA

-445 RKVLHAA
+445 RKALHAA

-469 DIGDWGKNKNLSPDS
+469 DIGDWGKDKNLSPDS
-484 FAYKNLAESLARENM
+484 FVYKNLAESLARENM
-499 PFEDFKALTRT
+499 SFEDFKALTRT

-520 GQMKRIRDDVPMID
+520 GQMKRIRDDAPMID

-647 EILPEYKVTNA
+647 EILPEYKITNA
-658 RYPDDG
+658 RYPEDG

-669 IENGIKREVLMFDK
+669 IENGTKREALIFNEREGK
-683 NKKQFIPMKNERM
+683 FIPFPNTK
-696 INEIKK
+696 

>member
-1 MDLGHSRNRD
+1 MDLGHSRNRE

-140 VIAPSTGKT
+140 AIAPSTGKT
-149 ESHPATP
+149 GSH
-156 SGITQEKN
+156 
-164 PIGKSGDWLEEN
+164 
-176 LTSPVR
+176 
-182 NGYPEHSRKE
+182 
-192 EQPQPIQQRVE
+192 
-203 EVVIDG
+203 
-209 QRYKMT
+209 
-215 MSIESV
+215 
-221 EAIDPSTGKTEGY
+221 

-436 LVKGGMALR
+436 LAKGGMALR
-445 RKVLHAA
+445 RKALHAA

-457 RAKAEFYRETLQ
+457 RAKAEFYREALQ
-469 DIGDWGKNKNLSPDS
+469 NIGDWGKDKNLSPDS

-602 RYLIFEGRLIQTQNE
+602 RYLIFEGRLTGTKNHID
-617 IGVPRGHRFE
+617 IPRGERF
-627 GTYKD
+627 GGQHTD
-632 GLPCTLNGFIACRSD
+632 NLPCTLNGFTACRSD
-647 EILPEYKVTNA
+647 EILPEYKIPYKQE
-658 RYPDDG
+658 RYPEHG
-664 ATISV
+664 STISV
-669 IENGIKREVLMFDK
+669 IENGIKREMLMFDEEKLQFVPYK
-683 NKKQFIPMKNERM
+683 NKE
-696 INEIKK
+696 

>member
-17 QQQEMSHEQRV
+17 QRQEMSHEQRV

-36 AQSRKNSEVAQVFNR
+36 TQSRKNSEVAQVFNR

-140 VIAPSTGKT
+140 AIAPSTGKT
-149 ESHPATP
+149 ESH
-156 SGITQEKN
+156 
-164 PIGKSGDWLEEN
+164 
-176 LTSPVR
+176 
-182 NGYPEHSRKE
+182 
-192 EQPQPIQQRVE
+192 
-203 EVVIDG
+203 
-209 QRYKMT
+209 
-215 MSIESV
+215 
-221 EAIDPSTGKTEGY
+221 

-294 GATAVGGAALGVAE
+294 GVTAVGGAALGVAE

-362 LETLSRVWEHA
+362 LETLSRVWEHT
-373 KDSAQEYIDNPAK
+373 KDSAQEYINNPAK

-602 RYLIFEGRLIQTQNE
+602 RYLIFEGRLTSTKNHID
-617 IGVPRGHRFE
+617 IPRGERF
-627 GTYKD
+627 GGQHTD
-632 GLPCTLNGFIACRSD
+632 NLPCTLNGFIACRSD
-647 EILPEYKVTNA
+647 EILPEYKIPYKQE
-658 RYPDDG
+658 RYPEHG
-664 ATISV
+664 STISV
-669 IENGIKREVLMFDK
+669 IENGIKREMLMFDK
-683 NKKQFIPMKNERM
+683 NKKQFIPMKNER
-696 INEIKK
+696 IIDEIEK

>member
-51 YSGPEQLELKN
+51 YSGPEQLELNN

-182 NGYPEHSRKE
+182 NGY
-192 EQPQPIQQRVE
+192 
-203 EVVIDG
+203 
-209 QRYKMT
+209 
-215 MSIESV
+215 
-221 EAIDPSTGKTEGY
+221 
-234 PATPSGI
+234 
-241 TQEKN
+241 
-246 PIGKSGDWL
+246 
-255 EENLTSPVR
+255 
-264 NGYEEYVKRPLA
+264 EEYVKRPLA
-276 DALKIEADDS
+276 DALKIESDDS

-294 GATAVGGAALGVAE
+294 GVTAVGGAALGVAE
-308 SVGEGIT
+308 PVGEGIT

-362 LETLSRVWEHA
+362 LETLSRVWEHT
-373 KDSAQEYIDNPAK
+373 KDSAQEYINNPAK

-415 RTVEESKPL
+415 RTVEEGKPL

-445 RKVLHAA
+445 RKALHAA

-469 DIGDWGKNKNLSPDS
+469 NIGDWGKDKNLSPDS
-484 FAYKNLAESLARENM
+484 FVYKNLAESLARENM

-534 DKTTVT
+534 RHTVVT
-540 KVMPYEYLEGF
+540 KVMPYEYLEGYL
-551 ASGRNNQIGGFI
+551 RTDNPYNTIGGFVT
-563 ARQSDTAHLS
+563 RKDDYGHLVGEKLS
-573 GHNLKQT
+573 ETYKHL
-580 IDNFALDY
+580 ALDY
-588 EGSRFTQALADGQD
+588 PNSAYTKALEEGKD
-602 RYLIFEGRLIQTQNE
+602 RYLVFEGKLTKPNQTE
-617 IGVPRGHRFE
+617 IPYGRKFGGSHETPP
-627 GTYKD
+627 
-632 GLPCTLNGFIACRSD
+632 PCTLNGFIACRSD
-647 EILPEYKVTNA
+647 EILPEFEVKTAHNA
-658 RYPDDG
+658 PQFPEHG
-664 ATISV
+664 SILWV
-669 IENGIKREVLMFDK
+669 IENGVKRKAAIFDDEKMRFMPNDISK
-683 NKKQFIPMKNERM
+683 NK
-696 INEIKK
+696 

>member
-17 QQQEMSHEQRV
+17 QRQEMSHEQRV

-149 ESHPATP
+149 ESH
-156 SGITQEKN
+156 
-164 PIGKSGDWLEEN
+164 
-176 LTSPVR
+176 
-182 NGYPEHSRKE
+182 
-192 EQPQPIQQRVE
+192 
-203 EVVIDG
+203 
-209 QRYKMT
+209 
-215 MSIESV
+215 
-221 EAIDPSTGKTEGY
+221 

-602 RYLIFEGRLIQTQNE
+602 RYLIFEGRLTGTKNHID
-617 IGVPRGHRFE
+617 IPRGERF
-627 GTYKD
+627 GGQHTD
-632 GLPCTLNGFIACRSD
+632 NLPCTLNGFTACRSD
-647 EILPEYKVTNA
+647 EILPEYKIPYKQE
-658 RYPDDG
+658 RYPEHG
-664 ATISV
+664 STISV
-669 IENGIKREVLMFDK
+669 IENGIKREMLMFDEEKLQFVPYK
-683 NKKQFIPMKNERM
+683 NKE
-696 INEIKK
+696 

>member
-17 QQQEMSHEQRV
+17 QRQEMSHEQRV

-36 AQSRKNSEVAQVFNR
+36 TQSRKNSEVAQVFNR

-114 PQPIQRWVEQGKI
+114 PQPIQQRVEKVEIGSR
-127 DGLKYSMTMEGTE
+127 KYEMTVTIASTE
-140 VIAPSTGKT
+140 AIAPSTGKT
-149 ESHPATP
+149 GSH
-156 SGITQEKN
+156 
-164 PIGKSGDWLEEN
+164 
-176 LTSPVR
+176 
-182 NGYPEHSRKE
+182 
-192 EQPQPIQQRVE
+192 
-203 EVVIDG
+203 
-209 QRYKMT
+209 
-215 MSIESV
+215 
-221 EAIDPSTGKTEGY
+221 

-340 DIDIGIGS
+340 GKGN

-362 LETLSRVWEHA
+362 LETLSRVWEHT

-415 RTVEESKPL
+415 RTVEEGKPL

-430 LVGGAG
+430 LVGGAA

-445 RKVLHAA
+445 RKALHAA

-469 DIGDWGKNKNLSPDS
+469 DIGDWGKDKNLSPDS

-534 DKTTVT
+534 DKTTIT

-602 RYLIFEGRLIQTQNE
+602 RYLIFEGRLTSTKNHID
-617 IGVPRGHRFE
+617 IPRGERF
-627 GTYKD
+627 GGQHTD
-632 GLPCTLNGFIACRSD
+632 NLPCTLNGFTACRSD
-647 EILPEYKVTNA
+647 EILPEYKIPYKQE
-658 RYPDDG
+658 RYPEHG
-664 ATISV
+664 STISV
-669 IENGIKREVLMFDK
+669 IENGIKREMLMFDEEKLQFVPYK
-683 NKKQFIPMKNERM
+683 NKE
-696 INEIKK
+696 

>member
-17 QQQEMSHEQRV
+17 QRQEMSHEQRV

-36 AQSRKNSEVAQVFNR
+36 TQSRKNSEVAQVFNR

-140 VIAPSTGKT
+140 AIAPSTGKT
-149 ESHPATP
+149 ESH
-156 SGITQEKN
+156 
-164 PIGKSGDWLEEN
+164 
-176 LTSPVR
+176 
-182 NGYPEHSRKE
+182 
-192 EQPQPIQQRVE
+192 
-203 EVVIDG
+203 
-209 QRYKMT
+209 
-215 MSIESV
+215 
-221 EAIDPSTGKTEGY
+221 

-294 GATAVGGAALGVAE
+294 GVTAVGGAALGVAE

-362 LETLSRVWEHA
+362 LETLSRVWEHT
-373 KDSAQEYIDNPAK
+373 KDSAQEYINNPAK

-415 RTVEESKPL
+415 RTVEEGKPL

-445 RKVLHAA
+445 RKALHAA

-469 DIGDWGKNKNLSPDS
+469 DIGDWGKDKNLSPDS

-602 RYLIFEGRLIQTQNE
+602 RYLIFEGRLTGTKNHID
-617 IGVPRGHRFE
+617 IPRGERF
-627 GTYKD
+627 GGQHTD
-632 GLPCTLNGFIACRSD
+632 NLPCTLNGFTACRSD
-647 EILPEYKVTNA
+647 EILPEYKIPYKQE
-658 RYPDDG
+658 RYPEHG
-664 ATISV
+664 STISV
-669 IENGIKREVLMFDK
+669 IENGIKREMLMFDSK
-683 NKKQFIPMKNERM
+683 EGKFVPFQS
-696 INEIKK
+696 IK

>member
-17 QQQEMSHEQRV
+17 QRQEMSHEQRV

-36 AQSRKNSEVAQVFNR
+36 AQSRKNSEVAQVFNC

-149 ESHPATP
+149 ESHPAT
-156 SGITQEKN
+156 
-164 PIGKSGDWLEEN
+164 L
-176 LTSPVR
+176 
-182 NGYPEHSRKE
+182 
-192 EQPQPIQQRVE
+192 
-203 EVVIDG
+203 
-209 QRYKMT
+209 
-215 MSIESV
+215 
-221 EAIDPSTGKTEGY
+221 
-234 PATPSGI
+234 SGI

-647 EILPEYKVTNA
+647 EILPEYKITNA
-658 RYPDDG
+658 RYPEDG

-669 IENGIKREVLMFDK
+669 IENGTKREALIFNEREGK
-683 NKKQFIPMKNERM
+683 FIPFPNTK
-696 INEIKK
+696 

>member
-182 NGYPEHSRKE
+182 NGY
-192 EQPQPIQQRVE
+192 
-203 EVVIDG
+203 
-209 QRYKMT
+209 
-215 MSIESV
+215 
-221 EAIDPSTGKTEGY
+221 
-234 PATPSGI
+234 
-241 TQEKN
+241 
-246 PIGKSGDWL
+246 
-255 EENLTSPVR
+255 
-264 NGYEEYVKRPLA
+264 EEYVKRPLA

-315 GAGNL
+315 GVGNL

-348 EDDARMAKERSDAQ
+348 KDDARMAKERSDAQ
-362 LETLSRVWEHA
+362 LETLSRVWEHT

-415 RTVEESKPL
+415 RTVEEGKPL

-445 RKVLHAA
+445 RKALHAA

-469 DIGDWGKNKNLSPDS
+469 DIGDWGKDKNLSPDS

-647 EILPEYKVTNA
+647 EILPEYKITNA
-658 RYPDDG
+658 RYPEDG

-669 IENGIKREVLMFDK
+669 IENGTKREALIFNEREGK
-683 NKKQFIPMKNERM
+683 FIPFPNTK
-696 INEIKK
+696 

>member
-114 PQPIQRWVEQGKI
+114 PQPIQ
-127 DGLKYSMTMEGTE
+127 
-140 VIAPSTGKT
+140 
-149 ESHPATP
+149 
-156 SGITQEKN
+156 
-164 PIGKSGDWLEEN
+164 
-176 LTSPVR
+176 
-182 NGYPEHSRKE
+182 
-192 EQPQPIQQRVE
+192 QRVE

-215 MSIESV
+215 IESA
-221 EAIDPSTGKTEGY
+221 EAIDPPTGKTEGH

-362 LETLSRVWEHA
+362 LETLSRVWEHT

-457 RAKAEFYRETLQ
+457 RAKEEFYRETLQ
-469 DIGDWGKNKNLSPDS
+469 DIGDWGKDKNLSPDS

-499 PFEDFKALTRT
+499 SFEDFKALTRT

-588 EGSRFTQALADGQD
+588 EGSRFTQALTDGQD

-647 EILPEYKVTNA
+647 EILPEYKITNA
-658 RYPDDG
+658 RYPEDG

-669 IENGIKREVLMFDK
+669 IENGTKREALIFNEREGK
-683 NKKQFIPMKNERM
+683 FIPFPNTK
-696 INEIKK
+696 

>member
-17 QQQEMSHEQRV
+17 QRQEMSHEQRV

-36 AQSRKNSEVAQVFNR
+36 TQSRKNSEVAQVFNR

-140 VIAPSTGKT
+140 AIAPSTGKT
-149 ESHPATP
+149 ESH
-156 SGITQEKN
+156 
-164 PIGKSGDWLEEN
+164 
-176 LTSPVR
+176 
-182 NGYPEHSRKE
+182 
-192 EQPQPIQQRVE
+192 
-203 EVVIDG
+203 
-209 QRYKMT
+209 
-215 MSIESV
+215 
-221 EAIDPSTGKTEGY
+221 

-294 GATAVGGAALGVAE
+294 GVTAVGGAALGVAE

-362 LETLSRVWEHA
+362 LETLSRVWEHT
-373 KDSAQEYIDNPAK
+373 KDSAQEYINNPAK

-415 RTVEESKPL
+415 RTVEEGKPL

-602 RYLIFEGRLIQTQNE
+602 RYLIFEGRLTGTKNHID
-617 IGVPRGHRFE
+617 IPRGERF
-627 GTYKD
+627 GGQHTD
-632 GLPCTLNGFIACRSD
+632 NLPCTLNGFIACRSD
-647 EILPEYKVTNA
+647 EILPEYKIPYKQE
-658 RYPDDG
+658 RYPEHG
-664 ATISV
+664 STISV
-669 IENGIKREVLMFDK
+669 IENGIKREMLMFDK
-683 NKKQFIPMKNERM
+683 NKKQFIPMKNER
-696 INEIKK
+696 IIDEIEK

>member
-149 ESHPATP
+149 E
-156 SGITQEKN
+156 
-164 PIGKSGDWLEEN
+164 
-176 LTSPVR
+176 
-182 NGYPEHSRKE
+182 
-192 EQPQPIQQRVE
+192 
-203 EVVIDG
+203 
-209 QRYKMT
+209 
-215 MSIESV
+215 
-221 EAIDPSTGKTEGY
+221 GY

-362 LETLSRVWEHA
+362 LETLSRVWEHT

-397 MKAGAERWAEA
+397 MKAGTERWAEA

-445 RKVLHAA
+445 RKALHAA

-469 DIGDWGKNKNLSPDS
+469 DIGDWGKDKNLSPDS
-484 FAYKNLAESLARENM
+484 FVYKNLAESLARENM
-499 PFEDFKALTRT
+499 SFEDFKALTRT

-520 GQMKRIRDDVPMID
+520 GQMKRIRDDAPMID

-647 EILPEYKVTNA
+647 EILPEYKITNA
-658 RYPDDG
+658 RYPEDG

-669 IENGIKREVLMFDK
+669 IENGTKREALIFNEREGK
-683 NKKQFIPMKNERM
+683 FIPFPNTK
-696 INEIKK
+696 

>member
-17 QQQEMSHEQRV
+17 QRQEMSHEQRV

-36 AQSRKNSEVAQVFNR
+36 TQSRKNSEVAQVFNR

-140 VIAPSTGKT
+140 AIAPSTGKT
-149 ESHPATP
+149 ESH
-156 SGITQEKN
+156 
-164 PIGKSGDWLEEN
+164 
-176 LTSPVR
+176 
-182 NGYPEHSRKE
+182 
-192 EQPQPIQQRVE
+192 
-203 EVVIDG
+203 
-209 QRYKMT
+209 
-215 MSIESV
+215 
-221 EAIDPSTGKTEGY
+221 

-294 GATAVGGAALGVAE
+294 GVTAVGGAALGVAE

-362 LETLSRVWEHA
+362 LETLSRVWEHT
-373 KDSAQEYIDNPAK
+373 KDSAQEYINNPAK

-415 RTVEESKPL
+415 RTVEEGKPL

-445 RKVLHAA
+445 RKALHAA

-469 DIGDWGKNKNLSPDS
+469 DIGDWGKDKNLSPDS

-602 RYLIFEGRLIQTQNE
+602 RYLIFEGRLTGTKNHID
-617 IGVPRGHRFE
+617 IPRGERF
-627 GTYKD
+627 GGQHTD
-632 GLPCTLNGFIACRSD
+632 NLPCTLNGFIACRSD
-647 EILPEYKVTNA
+647 EILPEYKIPYKQE
-658 RYPDDG
+658 RYPEHG
-664 ATISV
+664 STISV
-669 IENGIKREVLMFDK
+669 IENGIKREMLMFDK
-683 NKKQFIPMKNERM
+683 NKKQFIPMKNER
-696 INEIKK
+696 IIDEIEK